1 MLPVELV
8 VAVAVDEAE
17 AAALATTATPE
28 ALRVDDAAGIGDAVA
43 IPMAV
48 EDWTVEVAT
57 GAEESPERADTA
69 AVAAVKAELSVDLFA
84 QGMMKKE

>member
-1 MLPVELV
+1 M
-8 VAVAVDEAE
+8 AVAVDVAE
-17 AAALATTATPE
+17 AAELATTGVP
-28 ALRVDDAAGIGDAVA
+28 VA

-48 EDWTVEVAT
+48 EDWTVEVAA

-84 QGMMKKE
+84 QGIVKGKE